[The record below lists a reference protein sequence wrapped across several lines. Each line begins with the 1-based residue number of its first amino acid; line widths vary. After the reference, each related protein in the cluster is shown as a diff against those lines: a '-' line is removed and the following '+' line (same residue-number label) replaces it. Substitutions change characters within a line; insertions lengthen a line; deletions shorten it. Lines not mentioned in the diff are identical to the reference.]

1 MSNLWLFTAFVP
13 FILLQYHDL
22 RNAPHAEIENF
33 YRYALEVKKTK
44 GFYDNLKD
52 KINTELVKLDENSL
66 ETIKNDLN
74 SHDKTLFEVVR
85 CLDRVYLAEAAIK
98 E

>member
-1 MSNLWLFTAFVP
+1 MSNAWLFTAFVP

-33 YRYALEVKKTK
+33 YRQALEVNKTK
-44 GFYDNLKD
+44 GFYNNLKD
-52 KINTELVKLDENSL
+52 RVNSELVKIDDKSL
-66 ETIKNDLN
+66 EEIKNDLS

-85 CLDRVYLAEAAIK
+85 CLDRVYLAEAAVK